1 MFCNRCG
8 ASLDEGTAVCPYCG
22 NAAIPPSDTGAQPAP
37 QQPNPQ
43 QQTYYQPPYSPYYP
57 QQPYPPQ
64 PPYYYGGGYMGT
76 PVKGTP
82 YLVFA
87 ILSTLLCSPIFGII
101 SIVNATKINSCNS
114 MGDYEGARKYARNS
128 LIFTLIAA
136 GFSLVAGF
144 LLVIARLS

>member
-8 ASLDEGTAVCPYCG
+8 ASLDEGTAVCPFCG
-22 NAAIPPSDTGAQPAP
+22 NAAIPPSDTGSNPAP
-37 QQPNPQ
+37 QQPIPPQ
-43 QQTYYQPPYSPYYP
+43 QTYQPPYTPYYP
-57 QQPYPPQ
+57 PQPYPPQ

-76 PVKGTP
+76 PVNGTP

-101 SIVNATKINSCNS
+101 SIVNAAKINSCNA
-114 MGDYEGARKYARNS
+114 MGDYEGARKSARNS

-136 GFSLVAGF
+136 GFSLVAGLF
-144 LLVIARLS
+144 LAFARLP